1 MKKVIFGVLVLL
13 SLVTFAVFADTT
25 TETTTPPSD
34 VMKLLNQ
41 LQQKVSAIPKLSVWA
56 QVQYDFDLN
65 AGTLTPN
72 MGIWAEYNFMGFDF
86 AAWYY
91 GNTPGPLGG
100 APSSSSFQYFGSYT
114 LPKMGDLTLASKLGV
129 FRIRKTLDYL
139 NYWNGTPIYSA
150 GSSSRIN
157 YLALDAKIP
166 NFNLISA
173 INTTNAGSPLSA
185 YFVGSAN
192 FSPVNMIFA
201 AQNNFSKFNI
211 GGQAAFDFGT
221 IYAGVTMT
229 TSAGLQSWVGGGKLN
244 FQLFSADTSLTG
256 LYYNGN
262 FPNGGSGML
271 GELSGSLSDKWS
283 YWADL
288 LWNTDSGYSESQFAV
303 SYAATDYLTIQFL
316 IDNMNNNTTGYI
328 SYQFSF

>member
-1 MKKVIFGVLVLL
+1 MKKVIFGVLVLIVVL
-13 SLVTFAVFADTT
+13 TFAVFADTS
-25 TETTTPPSD
+25 ETTNPPAD
-34 VMKLLNQ
+34 VTKLLNQ
-41 LQQKVSAIPKLSVWA
+41 LQKQVNAIPKLSVWA

-65 AGTLTPN
+65 AGTLKPD
-72 MGIWAEYNFMGFDF
+72 MGIWAEYNFGGFDF

-100 APSSSSFQYFGSYT
+100 APSSSSFQYYGSYT
-114 LPKMGDLTLASKLGV
+114 LPKMGDLTLSSRLGV
-129 FRIRKTLDYL
+129 FRIRKALDYL
-139 NYWNGTPIYSA
+139 NYNGTSIFYA
-150 GSSSRIN
+150 GSGSRMN

-173 INTTNAGSPLSA
+173 INTTSAGSPLSA

-221 IYAGVTMT
+221 LYAGVNMT
-229 TSAGLQSWVGGGKLN
+229 ASSGLQSWVAGGKVK
-244 FQLFSADTSLTG
+244 FDLFSNSTSLTG

-271 GELSGSLSDKWS
+271 GELAGSMGDKWS

-288 LWNTDSGYSESQFAV
+288 LWSTNSGYSESQFGL
-303 SYAATDYLTIQFL
+303 SYSATDYLTIKFL
-316 IDNMNNNTTGYI
+316 VDNMNNDTTGYI

>member
-13 SLVTFAVFADTT
+13 VIFTFAVFADTT
-25 TETTTPPSD
+25 TETVNPPSD
-34 VMKLLNQ
+34 VTKILNQ
-41 LQQKVSAIPKLSVWA
+41 LQKQVNAIPKLSVWA

-65 AGTLTPN
+65 AGTLTPD

-100 APSSSSFQYFGSYT
+100 APSSSSFQYYGSYT
-114 LPKMGDLTLASKLGV
+114 LPKMGDLTVAAKLGV

-139 NYWNGTPIYSA
+139 NYNGMPIYYA
-150 GSSSRIN
+150 GSGSRIN

-173 INTTNAGSPLSA
+173 INTTNSGSPLSV

-211 GGQAAFDFGT
+211 GGQANLGFGT
-221 IYAGVTMT
+221 IYAGANMT
-229 TSAGLQSWVGGGKLN
+229 TSSGLQSWVGGGKVN
-244 FQLFSADTSLTG
+244 FELFSADTSLTG

-271 GELSGSLSDKWS
+271 GELSGSIGDKWS

-288 LWNTDSGYSESQFAV
+288 LWNTNSGYSESQFAL
-303 SYAATDYLTIQFL
+303 SYSATDYLTIQFL
-316 IDNMNNNTTGYI
+316 IDNMDNDTTGYI